1 MRCPECGSD
10 RVLVLVHSLRALCGA
25 CMHQWC
31 PPEDAEML
39 RVARGAAALSE
50 TIAMDLP
57 PDDPPDPGAE
67 GSADPA

>member
-1 MRCPECGSD
+1 
-10 RVLVLVHSLRALCGA
+10 
-25 CMHQWC
+25 MHQWC

-57 PDDPPDPGAE
+57 PDPPEPPA
-67 GSADPA
+67 SA